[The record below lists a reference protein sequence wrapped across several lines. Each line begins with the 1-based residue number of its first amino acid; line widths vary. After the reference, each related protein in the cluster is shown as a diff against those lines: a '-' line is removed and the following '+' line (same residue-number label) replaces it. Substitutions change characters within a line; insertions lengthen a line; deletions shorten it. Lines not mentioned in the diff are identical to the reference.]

1 MKIEGKG
8 QLLRIFVRESDIWE
22 GVSLFEAILARAR
35 EEGIVGATVVRG
47 IEGFGATS
55 RLQEGDMSETPPV
68 VIEIIDAPD
77 RIAKVLPILDEIL
90 AEGMVTLE
98 DVHIIAYRAARK

>member
-1 MKIEGKG
+1 
-8 QLLRIFVRESDIWE
+8 V
-22 GVSLFEAILARAR
+22 A
-35 EEGIVGATVVRG
+35 
-47 IEGFGATS
+47 
-55 RLQEGDMSETPPV
+55 ETPPV

-77 RIAKVLPILDEIL
+77 RIAKTVPILDEML